1 MEVKPDVLKD
11 NAKSERKKKKEE
23 LKAKKA
29 AESKAADFS
38 DLPEMKLNLSESDS
52 SDDEEMRP
60 KAETEHNTVQ
70 AHTEPSE
77 MRGESNKVSKMSE
90 SEEEAECSKSK
101 EQHSQSIWDNFK
113 LAQQLEPK
121 PEVKPE
127 APAKV
132 FLHVVQSD
140 HDYSRMYRKPGDVEE
155 IKEVVP
161 VFAPKKSSPKKKHKL
176 AKPPG
181 YSSSSSDSS
190 SDSDSSSCCSK
201 SNCSCSSS
209 SSGSS
214 SSSSDEGKKNKKGK
228 KEFSSKS
235 NDAIDVV
242 ATDATDAIPKGPDDI
257 IYESDLVT
265 DETETDEDFYDEHP
279 QKLPNNNLL
288 LAEKRRLLLLQS
300 CGDYD
305 GIVENSRP
313 STPSLPPDEIS
324 EKVEKK
330 KLKIKKKKRERK
342 SSKSG
347 GSLASPIKRIHS
359 PALHQSYNAYQDS
372 QQYYNNSN
380 AIYEQGG
387 FHHSYPSAPKVP
399 KMELHQEAEIRHL
412 LQSNHQQPVL
422 PIMQMQLDRE
432 RYTPSNSATSS
443 RKNSECGDIKRS
455 QRRRVPNRFYG
466 YTSDDDSFSA
476 QAQTTNNP
484 FKPVPPP
491 NLTWRKEDLPSGSKM
506 RMVTPSSAKRSEFN
520 YDDVSEY
527 AYEPTEPPKSAPARV
542 PISQQHLIF
551 NDSDSSENALQI
563 NHEPRKRQRRDVTP
577 KPPIPK
583 LKLSIGL
590 DNKIKKRRI
599 QSTSTVSAQKRR
611 KVEPIQNKR
620 QNSEVLSFTTTSLP
634 DSLLYDS
641 NSSGIGAGIGLTSL
655 LPPSQL
661 LKSPHF
667 DSTPSYHES
676 YYQQQ
681 QKLTQRQLE
690 HQGQQSKKQ
699 SLEDAIQKTQQYY
712 RQFNHQQIRPQ
723 NQQEVKEGERL
734 YCYCRA
740 AYDEASE
747 MIGCDGDNCQIE
759 WFHFEC
765 VGILVAPKGKWYC
778 PECQKQHMH

>member
-1 MEVKPDVLKD
+1 METKPDVLKD
-11 NAKSERKKKKEE
+11 IAKSERKKKKEE

-29 AESKAADFS
+29 AETKAADFS

-52 SDDEEMRP
+52 SDDEDMNP
-60 KAETEHNTVQ
+60 KTENNTVL
-70 AHTEPSE
+70 AHNETSH
-77 MRGESNKVSKMSE
+77 MKNDSNDAISKMSDSEDEPE
-90 SEEEAECSKSK
+90 SSENK
-101 EQHSQSIWDNFK
+101 EHSQSIWDNFK
-113 LAQQLEPK
+113 MAQQLVPNVEVPDV
-121 PEVKPE
+121 PEI
-127 APAKV
+127 PAKMC
-132 FLHVVQSD
+132 LHVVQSD
-140 HDYSRMYRKPGDVEE
+140 HDYSRMFRRPGDEEE

-161 VFAPKKSSPKKKHKL
+161 VLTPSKKSSPKKKRKI

-181 YSSSSSDSS
+181 QSSSSSSS

-214 SSSSDEGKKNKKGK
+214 SSSSDEEKSKKGK
-228 KEFSSKS
+228 NEFSSKS

-242 ATDATDAIPKGPDDI
+242 ATDDVVPKGPDDI

-265 DETETDEDFYDEHP
+265 DESDTDEDFYDEHP
-279 QKLPNNNLL
+279 QKMANDVF
-288 LAEKRRLLLLQS
+288 AEKRRHLLLQS
-300 CGDYD
+300 YGEYD

-324 EKVEKK
+324 EKIEKK
-330 KLKIKKKKRERK
+330 RMKIKKKKRERK

-347 GSLASPIKRIHS
+347 GSLASPVKRTHS

-372 QQYYNNSN
+372 QQYYNNSS

-387 FHHSYPSAPKVP
+387 FHQSYPNVPKVP
-399 KMELHQEAEIRHL
+399 KMEMHQVAEIRHL

-422 PIMQMQLDRE
+422 PIMQMQMDRE
-432 RYTPSNSATSS
+432 RYTPNNSATSS
-443 RKNSECGDIKRS
+443 RKNSECGDATRAS

-466 YTSDDDSFSA
+466 YTSEDDSFSA
-476 QAQTTNNP
+476 QAQLTNNP

-491 NLTWRKEDLPSGSKM
+491 NLVWSKEDLPSGSKM
-506 RMVTPSSAKRSEFN
+506 KMVTPTSAKRSDPFS
-520 YDDVSEY
+520 YDEVNEY
-527 AYEPTEPPKSAPARV
+527 AYEQNEPPKSAPARV
-542 PISQQHLIF
+542 LASQQYINF

-599 QSTSTVSAQKRR
+599 QSSSTVSAQKRR
-611 KVEPIQNKR
+611 QKVEPIHTKR
-620 QNSEVLSFTTTSLP
+620 NNTNNEVLSFTTTSLP

-676 YYQQQ
+676 YNLQQ

-690 HQGQQSKKQ
+690 QQGQQSQKQ
-699 SLEDAIQKTQQYY
+699 RLEDAIQKTQQYY
-712 RQFNHQQIRPQ
+712 KQFNHQQIRPQ

-734 YCYCRA
+734 YCYCRS